1 MAIFDPLS
9 RYRAES
15 TAYQAID
22 LVPGAAGVVTISGL
36 SSVANGSV
44 AIDLG
49 SNVFRFYGAS
59 FSGNNQLYVSEN
71 GLISFGGAEPSPDNN
86 NLFGYEAYRIAPLW
100 DDWVTNRN
108 TSVNDLVLY
117 QFRDLNSDGTTDQLV
132 IEWNNVY
139 NNNVPESDGATFQVI
154 LSLNTGASNGDIVF
168 NYVDLA
174 VDGDSGDGNFNNGG
188 SATIGI
194 RSGQSGTVNT
204 PLLVSVDGQ
213 QYNAFDQ
220 LVPSTF
226 PVSSGSA
233 IRISTLPNPSSPAPA
248 LVKDINTLRI
258 GSNPSQLRVFNGA
271 LYVVADNGVSGDE
284 LLRIDASGASSLV
297 RDVYPG
303 PAGSGVRGL
312 TVVGSNLFF
321 LAFDDTNGYG
331 VWKSDGTTAGTTL
344 VRGGLS
350 SITRDYNSATTVAA
364 SSGKFFFRGYDD
376 TNGLELWVS
385 DGTTAGTQRIS
396 NIEAGS
402 GWSEPDN
409 LTDVNGTL
417 YFTATTSTGGRELYK
432 SGGTA
437 ATTVLVRAIASG
449 APSSDPRELLNLNGT
464 LYFTANDGASG
475 RELWK
480 SDGTTAG
487 TVTVRNI
494 NTTAGTG
501 SDPLNLTILGS
512 TLYFFANSGSGYQLW
527 KSDGTSAG
535 TVRVSTSFFNADFWS
550 NESFNLTNING
561 TLYFSQQGATTTEL
575 WKSDGTTVTKVA
587 DLPSYFSFISG
598 FTNVGGILYFNLG
611 DGDASTGRELWK
623 SDGTAAG
630 TMLVRDVVP
639 GTAGSNPSQ
648 LTAFNN
654 KLYFAAASENVFTTE
669 ELWSSDGTAAGTVSL
684 ELDPRTV
691 GSDIST
697 PLLFNGKLY
706 FAANDGVLGKE
717 LWTSD
722 GTAAGTQ
729 LVKDVRSG
737 EAGSDISALT
747 EMGGNLYFFAYDDIN
762 LYGLWKSNGTG
773 AGTTLV
779 RTVDPWAFFNSPIIS
794 AGNRIYFNNY
804 SATAGW
810 ELWSSNG
817 TAAGTALLRNINPG
831 AADSDPVLVR
841 NAVLGNTFFF
851 TAFDPTNGR
860 ELWKT
865 DGTTAGTSLVRNINP
880 GAGDSNPDGLIVFN
894 GALYFAASDPTYG
907 RELWKTDGTTT
918 SRVKNISPGAGG
930 SNPQNFA
937 VFQGSLY
944 FTAVDDTGW
953 QLWKTDGST
962 AGTVK
967 VTNFNASGPMAQLT
981 AVNNTLFFTNNS
993 GTELWRTDGTTAG
1006 TTMMSGA
1013 PWASL
1018 ADSAA
1023 LSDLTNVNGVL
1034 YFAAFDATNGR
1045 ELWRSDG
1052 TAEGTFRVTDL
1063 NPQAPLGSGLG
1074 NANPSNLIYDAS
1086 RNKLFFTASDW
1097 QSGGEG
1103 YGNNELFSIDIN
1115 NAPTDIAL
1123 SAGTINENVAANTV
1137 VGTFSST
1144 DPDTANTFNYSLVAG
1159 SGATDNSAFTIVG
1172 NQLQINAS
1180 PDFETK
1186 NSYNIRV
1193 RTTDQ
1198 GGLSFEKAL
1207 TVTVNNVN
1215 EAPTDLVFGGSGTV
1229 DENAGPALVLGSLST
1244 IDPDS
1249 PTTPQTFAYSLVAGT
1264 GDSDNSA
1271 FSVIGNQ
1278 LVLNAPADFETKSS
1292 YSLRLRSTDQGGLFT
1307 DKVLTIAVN
1316 NVNDA
1321 PTDLGLSAS
1330 SINENVAANTV
1341 VGSFNSVDQDA
1352 GDTFTYSLV
1361 AGTGSTNNGAFN
1373 ILGNQLRITA
1383 SPNFEAKNSYSIRV
1397 RSTDQSGA
1405 FVEKV
1410 LPISILNV
1418 NESPTNISL
1427 SASSVAENVAA
1438 GTLVGTL
1445 SSTDPDAPLT
1455 PQSFS
1460 YRLITG
1466 TGSTD
1471 NAAFEIQENE
1481 LRLRNS
1487 PDFELKSSYS
1497 IRVQTRDQGNR
1508 TFAKVFTIS
1517 VTNQPEAPT
1526 DLALSASSID
1536 ENVAANSVV
1545 GTFSSTDQDAG
1556 NTFTYSLVAGSGATD
1571 NSAFTIVGNQLQ
1583 INASP
1588 DFETKNSYNIRVRTT
1603 DQGGLSFE
1611 KALTVTVNN
1620 VNEAPTDLV
1629 FGGSGTVNENAA
1641 PAQVLGS
1648 LSTIDPDSPT
1658 TPQSFAYSLVS
1669 GSGDGDN
1676 TAFSVIGNQLVLKAS
1691 ADFETKSSYSLRLR
1705 STDQGGLFT
1714 EKVLTIAVNN
1724 LNDAPTDLGLSAS
1737 SVNENVAANSVIGS
1751 FSSTDQDAGN
1761 TFTYSLVAGTG
1772 ATDNGAFNI
1781 LGTQLRITASPNFEA
1796 KSSYSIRVRSTDQ
1809 SGAFVEKVLPI
1820 SILNVNETPTN
1831 ISLSASS
1838 VIENVAAGSLVGTLG
1853 STDPDHPLTPQSFSY
1868 RLVAGTGATDNAAF
1882 EIQENELRLRS
1893 VPDFELKSSYSIRVQ
1908 TRDQGNR
1915 TFAKVFT
1922 ITVTNQAEAPTDL
1935 NLSASSLNE
1944 NVAAG
1949 TVVGSLSS
1957 TDQDAGNTF
1966 TYSLVA
1972 GSGATDNS
1980 AFTIVGN
1987 QLQINASPD
1996 FETKSSYS
2004 IRVRSTDQGGLSFEK
2019 ALTVTVN
2026 NVNEAPTDLAL
2037 SGSGT
2042 VNENA
2047 GPALVLGSLSS
2058 IDPDSPTTAQ
2068 SFSYSL
2074 VSGTGDTD
2082 NAAFSVV
2089 GNQLLL
2095 NAPAD
2100 FETKGSYSLRLRS
2113 TDQGGLFTEKVLT
2126 IAVNNLNDAPTDLGL
2141 SASSVNENV
2150 AANSVIGSFSSTDQD
2165 AGNTFTYSLVAGT
2178 GATDN
2183 GAFNILNN
2191 QLRITASPNFEAKSS
2206 YSIRVRSTDQSGA
2219 FVEKVLPISILNVNE
2234 SPTNISLSA
2243 SSVAENVAAGTLVG
2257 TLSSTD
2263 PDAPLTP
2270 QSFSYRLVAGTGST
2284 DNAAFEIQEN
2294 ELRLRNSPDFEL
2306 KSSYSIRVQTRDQGN
2321 RTFAKVFTISVSN
2334 VNEAPTSGTDFF
2346 TATTSVDTLQ
2356 GLGGNDG
2363 FFVATGALNSGDSF
2377 DGGADVDQLT
2387 LSGGS
2392 STQTLT
2398 IDLNQANQF
2407 VSLTNGPA
2415 FSTTPI
2421 FTGFEDVN
2429 LSGFAGAGVLT
2440 GNSEANRF
2448 TASARK
2454 DILTGNAGAD
2464 TFALNSLGHSLLT
2477 AFDVITD
2484 YSSADLIDAPGAIAA
2499 TLTNSSGNATSLSNS
2514 AIAAV
2519 LTSAA
2524 FPADS
2529 ARAFTV
2535 TGQSGTF
2542 IALNN
2547 ATAGF
2552 RSTTDAILH
2561 LSGYTIGALN
2571 PVTIL

>member
-1 MAIFDPLS
+1 MAIIDPLS

-22 LVPGAAGVVTISGL
+22 LVPGTSGVVTISGL
-36 SSVANGSV
+36 SSVADGSV

-71 GLISFGGAEPSPDNN
+71 GLISFGGAESDPSNN

-154 LSLNTGASNGDIVF
+154 LSLNTGTSNGDIVF

-213 QYNAFDQ
+213 QYNAYDQ
-220 LVPSTF
+220 LITSTL

-233 IRISTLPNPSSPAPA
+233 IRISTVPNPSSPAPA
-248 LVKDINTLRI
+248 LVKDINTVRI

-321 LAFDDTNGYG
+321 LAFDDTNEYG

-344 VRGGLS
+344 VRSGLS
-350 SITRDYNSATTVAA
+350 SITRDFNSATTVAA

-385 DGTTAGTQRIS
+385 DGTTAGTLRIS

-417 YFTATTSTGGRELYK
+417 YFTATTSAGGRELYK

-480 SDGTTAG
+480 SDGTSAT

-535 TVRVSTSFFNADFWS
+535 TVRVSTSIFNADYWS
-550 NESFNLTNING
+550 NYNFHLTNING

-575 WKSDGTTVTKVA
+575 WKSNGSTVSKVA

-611 DGDASTGRELWK
+611 DSDASTGSELWK

-639 GTAGSNPSQ
+639 GTASSNPRE

-654 KLYFAAASENVFTTE
+654 KLYFIAASENAFRTE
-669 ELWSSDGTAAGTVSL
+669 ELWSSDGTPEGTVSL

-691 GSDIST
+691 GADISS
-697 PLLFNGKLY
+697 PLMYNGNLY
-706 FAANDGVLGKE
+706 FAANDGLLGKE

-729 LVKDVRSG
+729 LIKDVNTG
-737 EAGSDISALT
+737 GPGSEIKELI
-747 EMGGNLYFFAYDDIN
+747 EMGGNLYFFAYDN
-762 LYGLWKSNGTG
+762 TNGFGLWKSNGSG

-779 RTVDPWAFFNSPIIS
+779 RSLLEYSNSPIIS
-794 AGNRIYFNNY
+794 AGNRIYFNSY
-804 SATAGW
+804 SSTAGW
-810 ELWSSNG
+810 ELWSSDG

-831 AADSDPVLVR
+831 AADSDPGLVK

-851 TAFDPTNGR
+851 TAFDPSNGR

-865 DGTTAGTSLVRNINP
+865 NGTTAGTSLVRNINP
-880 GAGDSNPDGLIVFN
+880 GAEGSDPNGLIVFN
-894 GALYFAASDPTYG
+894 GALYFAAYDPTYG
-907 RELWKTDGTTT
+907 SELWKTDGTTT
-918 SRVKNISPGAGG
+918 TRVKNINPGAAG
-930 SNPQNFA
+930 SNPQSFA
-937 VFQGSLY
+937 IFQGSLY
-944 FTAVDDTGW
+944 FTAADATGW

-962 AGTVK
+962 AGTTR
-967 VTNFNASGPMAQLT
+967 VTSFNYWVGPMAQLT
-981 AVNNTLFFTNNS
+981 AVNSTLFFTTNNGS
-993 GTELWRTDGTTAG
+993 ELWKTDGTMAG

-1018 ADSAA
+1018 GSSAA

-1063 NPQAPLGSGLG
+1063 NPQAPLGAGLG

-1086 RNKLFFTASDW
+1086 RNKLFFTASNW
-1097 QSGGEG
+1097 QSGGEN

-1115 NAPTDIAL
+1115 NPPTDIAL
-1123 SAGTINENVAANTV
+1123 SVSNFDENIPANSV
-1137 VGTFSST
+1137 VGNFTSA
-1144 DPDTANTFNYSLVAG
+1144 DPDTANTFTYSLVAG
-1159 SGATDNSAFTIVG
+1159 SGSTDNSAFTIAG

-1186 NSYNIRV
+1186 STYNIRV
-1193 RTTDQ
+1193 HSTDQ

-1207 TVTVNNVN
+1207 TLAVNNVN
-1215 EAPTDLVFGGSGTV
+1215 EAPTDLVFGGSGSV
-1229 DENAGPALVLGSLST
+1229 DENAGLALLLGSLST

-1249 PTTPQTFAYSLVAGT
+1249 PITPQRFTYSLVSGG
-1264 GDSDNSA
+1264 GDTDNAA
-1271 FSVIGNQ
+1271 FSVVGNQ
-1278 LVLNAPADFETKSS
+1278 LLLKASADFETKSS
-1292 YSLRLRSTDQGGLFT
+1292 YSLRLRSSDQGGLFT
-1307 DKVLTIAVN
+1307 EKVLSISVN
-1316 NVNDA
+1316 NLNDA
-1321 PTDLGLSAS
+1321 PTDLALSAS
-1330 SINENVAANTV
+1330 SVNENVAANTV
-1341 VGSFNSVDQDA
+1341 IGSFSSTDQDA
-1352 GDTFTYSLV
+1352 GNTFTYSLV
-1361 AGTGSTNNGAFN
+1361 SGTGATDNSSFN
-1373 ILGNQLRITA
+1373 IAGNQLRINA
-1383 SPNFEAKNSYSIRV
+1383 RPNFEVKNSFSIRV

-1410 LPISILNV
+1410 LPITINNLN
-1418 NESPTNISL
+1418 ETPTNISL
-1427 SASSVAENVAA
+1427 SASSVNENIPA
-1438 GTLVGTL
+1438 GSLVGTL
-1445 SSTDPDAPLT
+1445 SSTDPDSSRT

-1460 YRLITG
+1460 YRLVAG

-1471 NAAFEIQENE
+1471 NTAFEIQENE
-1481 LRLRNS
+1481 LRLRAA

-1497 IRVQTRDQGNR
+1497 IRIQTRDQGNLL
-1508 TFAKVFTIS
+1508 FAKAFTIT
-1517 VTNQPEAPT
+1517 VNNQNDAPT
-1526 DLALSASSID
+1526 DLALSASSVN
-1536 ENVAANSVV
+1536 ENVAANTVIGS
-1545 GTFSSTDQDAG
+1545 FSSTDQDAG
-1556 NTFTYSLVAGSGATD
+1556 NTFTYSLVSGAGDAD
-1571 NSAFTIVGNQLQ
+1571 NSAFNILGTQLR
-1583 INASP
+1583 INSSP
-1588 DFETKNSYNIRVRTT
+1588 DFETKNNYSIRVRTV
-1603 DQGGLSFE
+1603 DQGGLSVE
-1611 KALTVTVNN
+1611 KALTISVNN
-1620 VNEAPTDLV
+1620 LNEAPTDLV
-1629 FGGSGTVNENAA
+1629 LSGSGTVNENAG
-1641 PAQVLGS
+1641 PALVLGS
-1648 LSTIDPDSPT
+1648 LSSIDPDSPL
-1658 TPQSFAYSLVS
+1658 TPQGFSYSLAS
-1669 GSGDGDN
+1669 GTGDTDN
-1676 TAFSVIGNQLVLKAS
+1676 AAFSVVANQLLLNAS

-1714 EKVLTIAVNN
+1714 EKVLSIAVNN
-1724 LNDAPTDLGLSAS
+1724 LNDAPTDLALSAS
-1737 SVNENVAANSVIGS
+1737 SVNENVAANTVIGS

-1761 TFTYSLVAGTG
+1761 TFTYSLVSGTG
-1772 ATDNGAFNI
+1772 ATDNSSFNI
-1781 LGTQLRITASPNFEA
+1781 AGNQLRINARPNFEV
-1796 KSSYSIRVRSTDQ
+1796 KNSFSIRVRSTDQ

-1820 SILNVNETPTN
+1820 TINNLNETPTN

-1838 VIENVAAGSLVGTLG
+1838 VNENIPAGS
-1853 STDPDHPLTPQSFSY
+1853 
-1868 RLVAGTGATDNAAF
+1868 
-1882 EIQENELRLRS
+1882 
-1893 VPDFELKSSYSIRVQ
+1893 
-1908 TRDQGNR
+1908 
-1915 TFAKVFT
+1915 
-1922 ITVTNQAEAPTDL
+1922 
-1935 NLSASSLNE
+1935 
-1944 NVAAG
+1944 
-1949 TVVGSLSS
+1949 
-1957 TDQDAGNTF
+1957 
-1966 TYSLVA
+1966 
-1972 GSGATDNS
+1972 
-1980 AFTIVGN
+1980 
-1987 QLQINASPD
+1987 
-1996 FETKSSYS
+1996 
-2004 IRVRSTDQGGLSFEK
+2004 
-2019 ALTVTVN
+2019 
-2026 NVNEAPTDLAL
+2026 
-2037 SGSGT
+2037 
-2042 VNENA
+2042 
-2047 GPALVLGSLSS
+2047 
-2058 IDPDSPTTAQ
+2058 
-2068 SFSYSL
+2068 
-2074 VSGTGDTD
+2074 
-2082 NAAFSVV
+2082 
-2089 GNQLLL
+2089 
-2095 NAPAD
+2095 
-2100 FETKGSYSLRLRS
+2100 
-2113 TDQGGLFTEKVLT
+2113 
-2126 IAVNNLNDAPTDLGL
+2126 
-2141 SASSVNENV
+2141 
-2150 AANSVIGSFSSTDQD
+2150 
-2165 AGNTFTYSLVAGT
+2165 
-2178 GATDN
+2178 
-2183 GAFNILNN
+2183 
-2191 QLRITASPNFEAKSS
+2191 
-2206 YSIRVRSTDQSGA
+2206 
-2219 FVEKVLPISILNVNE
+2219 
-2234 SPTNISLSA
+2234 
-2243 SSVAENVAAGTLVG
+2243 LVG

-2263 PDAPLTP
+2263 PDSSRTP

-2294 ELRLRNSPDFEL
+2294 ELRLRAAPDFEL
-2306 KSSYSIRVQTRDQGN
+2306 KSSYSIRIQTRDQGN
-2321 RTFAKVFTISVSN
+2321 LLFTKVFTITVNN
-2334 VNEAPTSGTDFF
+2334 VNEEPTNGTDFY
-2346 TATTSVDTLQ
+2346 TATTAVDVLQ
-2356 GLGGNDG
+2356 GFGGNDG
-2363 FFVATGALNSGDSF
+2363 FFVGISGLNSGDVF
-2377 DGGADVDQLT
+2377 DGGADVDRLDI
-2387 LSGGS
+2387 SGGNS
-2392 STQTLT
+2392 SQVLT
-2398 IDLNQANQF
+2398 MNLNQANQF
-2407 VSLTNGPA
+2407 VSLTGST
-2415 FSTTPI
+2415 FSPLPI

-2429 LSGFAGAGVLT
+2429 LAGFAGAGVLIGDSSANQFT
-2440 GNSEANRF
+2440 GS
-2448 TASARK
+2448 SRK
-2454 DILTGNAGAD
+2454 DSLTGNAGAD
-2464 TFALNSLGHSLLT
+2464 IFKLNTLSHSLLS

-2484 YSSADLIDAPGAIAA
+2484 YSNEDRVDAPGAIAA
-2499 TLTNSSGNATSLSNS
+2499 TLTASSGNVAG
-2514 AIAAV
+2514 

-2524 FPADS
+2524 VTGLLTSSVLPANA

-2547 ATAGF
+2547 GTAGF
-2552 RSTTDAILH
+2552 SGSTDAILH
-2561 LSGYTIGALN
+2561 LPGFAISALN
-2571 PVTIL
+2571 PVTII